1 MSESPTV
8 NRVPPVEDVLGEFV
22 VSLVLTAT
30 AYLEPSDGTE
40 PDLGSAE
47 IALDLAGSA
56 FDRIRPR
63 LRPEQHAALSGLL
76 TEARIAFVRKR
87 GV

>member
-1 MSESPTV
+1 MPESLTV
-8 NRVPPVEDVLGEFV
+8 THVPPVEDVLGEFV
-22 VSLVLTAT
+22 VTLVLTAT

-40 PDLGSAE
+40 PDIPSAE
-47 IALDLAGSA
+47 IALDVAGGA

-76 TEARIAFVRKR
+76 TEARMAVVRKR
-87 GV
+87 GT

>member
-1 MSESPTV
+1 MPESLTV
-8 NRVPPVEDVLGEFV
+8 NHVPPLEDVLGEFV
-22 VSLVLTAT
+22 VTLVLTAS
-30 AYLEPSDGTE
+30 AYLEPSDGT
-40 PDLGSAE
+40 PADIASAE
-47 IALDLAGSA
+47 IALDLAGGA

-87 GV
+87 GT